1 MNPPP
6 DFMVPVGLDRFVG
19 ALRSCNRFLCFNKKQ
34 CFFRC
39 ERVSQKTRVRVACET
54 FVEAR
59 RGKKESTA
67 GKIISTEI
75 GGIFAGEEDFLSK

>member
-6 DFMVPVGLDRFVG
+6 DFMVPVGLDRFAG

-34 CFFRC
+34 WFFRC

-54 FVEAR
+54 FVETR
-59 RGKKESTA
+59 REKMNQMLKNGLK
-67 GKIISTEI
+67 TEI
-75 GGIFAGEEDFLSK
+75 GAKFWQEDFLSR